1 MTVTAMPNNETKDEK
16 KGGSR
21 RNLVIIAILLLVI
34 LAGGAYM
41 VLKPKG
47 GDSHAKPAPPAKGAV
62 LALSNLQI
70 NLADGH
76 YLSLGL
82 ALQLTK
88 KAPSDLDGSQ
98 AEDAA
103 INEYTGL
110 SLQQVDTAAERQQ
123 LKATLVKTLEKDY
136 PNEVMDVYYTAFVT
150 Q

>member
-1 MTVTAMPNNETKDEK
+1 MTVTAMPNNDTKEEK
-16 KGGSR
+16 KGGR
-21 RNLVIIAILLLVI
+21 RNLIVIAVLLLVI

-47 GDSHAKPAPPAKGAV
+47 GSAHSKPAPPAKGAV

-82 ALQLTK
+82 ALQETK
-88 KAPSDLDGSQ
+88 KASADLDGSQ

-103 INEYTGL
+103 INEFTGL
-110 SLQQVDTAAERQQ
+110 SLQQVDTAAQREQ
-123 LKATLVKTLEKDY
+123 LKAELLKTLEKDY
-136 PNEVMDVYYTAFVT
+136 PDEVMDVYYTAFVT